1 MSEKQSEERGRE
13 RRVLI
18 DDLVRACEF
27 ISGEIRIRVGGCHFV
42 AAPGENGTKPA
53 DILTDVGALVGLLNE
68 VERLQIQCKREP
80 DRAFGPIAEIAE
92 VLAPILEKRTSAVRD
107 PLFNFAV
114 NRGANALQRVVDDYH
129 RCHPTIVPIR
139 TAEIGPYWAGRISAN

>member
-1 MSEKQSEERGRE
+1 MSDERKESE

-27 ISGEIRIRVGGCHFV
+27 ISGEIRIRIGGCHYV
-42 AAPGENGTKPA
+42 PAASENGTRPA

-68 VERLQIQCKREP
+68 VERLQLQCKREP

-92 VLAPILEKRTSAVRD
+92 VIAPLFERRVPAVKD
-107 PLFNFAV
+107 PLVNFAV
-114 NRGANALQRVVDDYH
+114 NRGANALQRVMEDYH
-129 RCHPTIVPIR
+129 RCHPVVVPIR
-139 TAEIGPYWAGRISAN
+139 TIDPLTYWSGRVGTN